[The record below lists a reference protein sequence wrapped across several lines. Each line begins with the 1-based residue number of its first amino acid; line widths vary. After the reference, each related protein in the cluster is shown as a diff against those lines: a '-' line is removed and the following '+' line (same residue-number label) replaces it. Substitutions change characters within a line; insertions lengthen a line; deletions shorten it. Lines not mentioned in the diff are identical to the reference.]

1 MRLLVVED
9 SPNLGHDLREALSR
23 DGHAVDLAADGKQAQ
38 EFLRNFDYDAMVL
51 DLMMPRVDG
60 WAVLRWLQSRQSRPR
75 VLVLSARD
83 QVDDRVE
90 ALHLGAD
97 DYMVKPFAYNEL
109 VARLLA
115 LGRRSVHSDDPVL
128 RIGTL
133 EIHSRARQ
141 AAVDGQPLMLTP
153 KEYALLEAL
162 CVERG
167 RIFTR
172 TALFERLY
180 DARSQSS
187 DKVIEVLLST
197 LRAKLAKAG
206 INHLIETRRG
216 YGYVV
221 A

>member
-9 SPNLGHDLREALSR
+9 SPNLGRDLRDALAR
-23 DGHAVDLAADGKQAQ
+23 DGHAVDLAADGALAQ
-38 EFLRNFDYDAMVL
+38 QFLLDFDYDAVVL

-60 WAVLRWLQSRQSRPR
+60 WGVLRWLQGREPQPR

-83 QVDDRVE
+83 QVNDRVE

-97 DYMVKPFAYNEL
+97 DYMVKPFAYDEL
-109 VARLLA
+109 TARLLA
-115 LGRRSVHSDDPVL
+115 LSRRSVQSDSVL
-128 RIGTL
+128 RIGAL
-133 EIHSRARQ
+133 GVHPRVRQ
-141 AAVDGQPLMLTP
+141 VCVDGQPLPLTP
-153 KEYALLEAL
+153 KEYALLETL
-162 CVERG
+162 CNERG
-167 RIFTR
+167 HILTR

-206 INHLIETRRG
+206 VNDLIETRRG